1 MEEIA
6 IDYVF
11 RVLDIPWLYYLISL
25 AVGVVV
31 WRTWRWEG
39 GLLAGYVFLILAGTL
54 LVRQPFTGTHFQP
67 SLLWSWREW
76 ATQRIQILTNV
87 IMFIPIGILGGQFWK
102 WRGLVV
108 AVGLSIIV
116 EMLQLITTRGL
127 CEFDDVIHNTLG
139 AAIGVGLVM
148 VIRKRLKKW
157 SL

>member
-1 MEEIA
+1 MENMAME
-6 IDYVF
+6 
-11 RVLDIPWLYYLISL
+11 S
-25 AVGVVV
+25 
-31 WRTWRWEG
+31 

>member
-87 IMFIPIGILGGQFWK
+87 IIFIPIGILVGLFWT
-102 WRGLVV
+102 WRGLIL
-108 AVGLSIIV
+108 AVDLSITV
-116 EMLQLITTRGL
+116 EVLQLITARGL
-127 CEFDDVIHNTLG
+127 CEFDGVIHNALG

-148 VIRKRLKKW
+148 VIRKRLKRW
-157 SL
+157 NL

>member
-1 MEEIA
+1 MLSIIYLVFWTSPGGYYAIA
-6 IDYVF
+6 AA
-11 RVLDIPWLYYLISL
+11 L
-25 AVGVVV
+25 GVAV
-31 WRTWRWEG
+31 WRIWNKPRL
-39 GLLAGYVFLILAGTL
+39 GLLVGYSFLLLAETVL
-54 LVRQPFTGTHFQP
+54 IRKQFTGQHFQP
-67 SLLWSWREW
+67 ELFWSWREW

-87 IMFIPIGILGGQFWK
+87 IMFIPIGILGGQLWK

-116 EMLQLITTRGL
+116 EILQLITTRGL

-139 AAIGVGLVM
+139 AAIGVGHVM